1 MATYTP
7 ETFIQKLDKVKADI
21 TSAEREIM
29 FKVARVINSDKSER
43 IFTRGLNQNGRNI
56 GKYSTKP
63 IRISSKNSPRSFG
76 SKTKYFAGGYKAFK
90 VSIGRGERVNLRL
103 FGNLQ
108 NDYVS
113 SLTYRNNE
121 WQEGVKRQENV
132 DKIQVLQN
140 KYGQVFN
147 FTKTEEKKAQ
157 QLLAKLLLKYMQ

>member
-7 ETFIQKLDKVKADI
+7 ETYAQKLDKIKADI

-43 IFTRGLNQNGRNI
+43 IFTRGLNQNGRAI
-56 GKYSTKP
+56 GQYSTKP
-63 IRISSKNSPRSFG
+63 IRISSRNSPRNLG
-76 SKTKYFAGGYKAFK
+76 GKTKYFAGGYKAFK
-90 VSIGRGERVNLRL
+90 VSIGRGARVNLRL

-113 SLTYRNNE
+113 SLTYKNKE
-121 WQEGVKRQENV
+121 WQEGVKRQENK
-132 DKIQVLQN
+132 DKIQSIQN
-140 KYGQVFN
+140 KYGTLFN

-157 QLLAKLLLKYMQ
+157 QLLARLLLKYMQ